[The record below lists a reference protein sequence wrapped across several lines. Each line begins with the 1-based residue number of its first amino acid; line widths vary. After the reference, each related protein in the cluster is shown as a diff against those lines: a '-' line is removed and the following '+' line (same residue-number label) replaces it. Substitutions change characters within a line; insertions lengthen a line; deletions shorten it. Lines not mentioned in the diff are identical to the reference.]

1 MTKELAREVSG
12 FYLSSPC
19 EVWWIAESVL
29 NVSRSR
35 ADGTMSSWLLYFR
48 NFYKFPYSFLY
59 YLDAIM
65 DEMRKRGRHLV
76 QYFCQWWC
84 AFTCIFFFVEFF
96 LASKGSKKPID
107 ADTHGECIKSFQN
120 ARFFVEI
127 KQLVLADDFL
137 FVNWRIL
144 ATNSCFFPT
153 NVWPMKLIWGV
164 ERIPTKYEFR

>member
-1 MTKELAREVSG
+1 MC
-12 FYLSSPC
+12 FYL
-19 EVWWIAESVL
+19 
-29 NVSRSR
+29 
-35 ADGTMSSWLLYFR
+35 Y
-48 NFYKFPYSFLY
+48 
-59 YLDAIM
+59 
-65 DEMRKRGRHLV
+65 
-76 QYFCQWWC
+76 
-84 AFTCIFFFVEFF
+84 FFFVEFF

-107 ADTHGECIKSFQN
+107 ADTHGECIRSFQN

-137 FVNWRIL
+137 FANWRIL